1 MTARNPAREGDADP
15 VRDGD
20 ATPAPALAGAPSSLS
35 AKSVLDCIGNT
46 PLVDVSSLSPNPK
59 VRILAKLEGQNPTGS
74 IKDRIALQ
82 MITGAEADGR
92 LQEGGKILEPSSGNT
107 GISLALI
114 SRLRGYSLRI
124 LMPENVSPERRNMLA
139 VYGAEVILT
148 PGEEGSNGAVRRADK
163 AAADDGSW
171 VYLCQYANDCNPRA
185 HYEGTGPEIFKDCP
199 EITHFVAGLGTAG
212 TLLGCGRYL
221 KEVSPDVSVLA
232 VEPPVGEKVEGLR
245 SLDDGYIPPVYDA
258 WDGPEL
264 LDGRRIVRTRE
275 SLEYTRRLTWETGIF
290 AGVSTGASLAGACR
304 VAERISEGVIV
315 FVAADGGWKYLST
328 DAWTDPLE
336 EVARRVGEIIYF

>member
-1 MTARNPAREGDADP
+1 MTTRNPAREGDADP
-15 VRDGD
+15 VREGGAPPVPAGD
-20 ATPAPALAGAPSSLS
+20 PSSLS

>member
-1 MTARNPAREGDADP
+1 MTVRNPAREGDADP

-82 MITGAEADGR
+82 MIAGAEADGR

-114 SRLRGYSLRI
+114 SRLRGYHLRI